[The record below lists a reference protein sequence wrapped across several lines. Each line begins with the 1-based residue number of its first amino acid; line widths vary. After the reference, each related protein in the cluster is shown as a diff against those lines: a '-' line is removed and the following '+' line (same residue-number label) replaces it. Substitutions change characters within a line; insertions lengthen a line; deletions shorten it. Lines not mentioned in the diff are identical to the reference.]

1 MSDFWENLQAR
12 RELKKQID
20 EISNEITM
28 LERIK
33 TAIERIRLQIE
44 EGIEDWEAEYAQ
56 YINLDLTEDIQV
68 INSFEG
74 KAAEDLAF
82 NFPPIV
88 KEINEADGKVSTV
101 ASAIGDQL
109 IKIDEYMEILKTKR
123 DELYTQ
129 LEAL

>member
-101 ASAIGDQL
+101 VSAIGDQL